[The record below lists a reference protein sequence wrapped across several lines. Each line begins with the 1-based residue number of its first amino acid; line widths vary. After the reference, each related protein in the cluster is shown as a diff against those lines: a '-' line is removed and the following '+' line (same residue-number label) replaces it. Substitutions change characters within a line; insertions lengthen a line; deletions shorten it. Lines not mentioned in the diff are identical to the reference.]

1 MKVTVQK
8 KGTKYIFKTPVLHQ
22 TAFWSEVKRK
32 QGIQPK
38 AFELKTR
45 SDEIYHQSEYQTYI
59 VDDILILFQ
68 DIGDDY
74 TIGYVPYGPTIKPNN
89 EYQGKFLEELSE
101 SLRPYVPS
109 GCILLR
115 YDLSWKSLWAED
127 DSYFD
132 DNDNWTGPPRKAN
145 QEIRL
150 NFDTQK
156 WNLKKSN
163 TNILPSDTIFI
174 DLKKDKKF
182 LLKEMKPKT
191 RYNIRLSGRKG
202 IRIRQTDLRELD
214 VWYTLYKQTCKRNNM
229 YLHKKKYFKSVLNTN
244 ATNTSS
250 PAEVELLIAEHNQTP
265 LAAMFLVFS
274 GKRATYLYG
283 ASASVKRNFMATYAL
298 QWEAMKRAK
307 KRGSTE
313 YDMFGVAPYP
323 DPSHPLY
330 GLYRFKSGF
339 GGNLFHR
346 MGCWDYPLDI
356 CNYQKYLI
364 TEIQNQG
371 FHLQ

>member
-1 MKVTVQK
+1 MKVIVQSK
-8 KGTKYIFKTPVLHQ
+8 STKNIFKTPILQQ

-32 QGIQPK
+32 QGIIPK
-38 AFELKTR
+38 AFNLKIEA
-45 SDEIYHQSEYQTYI
+45 SDIYTDSEDQKNI
-59 VDDILILFQ
+59 IDDMLVLLEHV
-68 DIGDDY
+68 GDDFKIAY
-74 TIGYVPYGPTIKPNN
+74 IPYGPKIKPSNDN
-89 EYQGKFLEELSE
+89 KGLFLEKLSE
-101 SLRPYVPS
+101 SLRPYLPTK
-109 GCILLR
+109 CILLR
-115 YDLSWKSLWAED
+115 YDLLWKSLWAED

-163 TNILPSDTIFI
+163 TNILPQDTIFV
-174 DLKKDKKF
+174 DLTKGEST
-182 LLKEMKPKT
+182 LLKEMKSKT

-202 IRIRQTDLRELD
+202 ISVRRTDLKELD
-214 VWYTLYKQTCKRNNM
+214 VWYTLYKQTCKRNKM

-274 GKRATYLYG
+274 GQRATYLYG
-283 ASASVKRNFMATYAL
+283 ASSAVKKNFMATYAL

-307 KRGSTE
+307 KRGCTE
-313 YDMFGVAPYP
+313 YDMFGVAPSP

-330 GLYRFKSGF
+330 GLYKFKSGF

-346 MGCWDYPLDI
+346 MGCWDYPLNNSI
-356 CNYQKYLI
+356 YKMYL
-364 TEIQNQG
+364 TAEMHSKG
-371 FHLQ
+371 FHLY